1 MATIT
6 ALVPV
11 QAGAVAAFVATA
23 PSGDQVAYVGGDLL
37 VEFLNGDDTSITIS
51 VAPTITTGQIQ
62 GAGVA
67 TVPTRSLALAAGAH
81 GVFRFKASE
90 IRAYLNANKRLP
102 FTYTTGDVLLLIR
115 AFTLK

>member
-6 ALVPV
+6 ALIPV
-11 QAGAVAAFVATA
+11 QAGAAAAFVATA
-23 PSGDQVAYVGGDLL
+23 PAGDQVAYVGGDLL

-51 VAPTITTGQIQ
+51 VAPTVTTGLIQ
-62 GAGVA
+62 GAGIG

-90 IRAYLNANKRLP
+90 IKAYLNASGRLP
-102 FTYTTGDVLLLIR
+102 FTYAAGDVLLLIR